1 MKRWGVL
8 IGFLLVVGLLATTAV
23 AAQAYRWVDENGVVH
38 YSDRPELGAEQI
50 LLQDSNTTTVRRPAQ
65 LGGQSADDQEAEEE
79 EGPFRYESIEVASP
93 GAEETLW
100 NIDGVLNVSIAL
112 TPALRPGH
120 QVRVYF
126 DGEPRMVT
134 GTSFQIQEVWR
145 GVHNIQ
151 VEVLNEGGE
160 LMIRSRT
167 NRFYVQQNAV
177 NF

>member
-1 MKRWGVL
+1 MDKRP
-8 IGFLLVVGLLATTAV
+8 ILLVVGLLAATAV

-38 YSDRPELGAEQI
+38 YSDRPQPGAEQVV
-50 LLQDSNTTTVRRPAQ
+50 LPESNSTTVRRSPQA
-65 LGGQSADDQEAEEE
+65 GNTGAEEQEAEEE
-79 EGPFRYESIEVASP
+79 QGPFRYESIEVAAP

-100 NIDGVLNVSIAL
+100 NIEGVLNVSVAL
-112 TPALRPGH
+112 TPGLQPGH

-134 GTSFQIQEVWR
+134 STSFQIQEVWR

-167 NRFYVQQNAV
+167 NRFYVQQNTV

>member
-1 MKRWGVL
+1 MDKRP
-8 IGFLLVVGLLATTAV
+8 ILLFVGLLASASV

-38 YSDRPELGAEQI
+38 YSDRPQPGAEQI
-50 LLQDSNTTTVRRPAQ
+50 VLPDANTTAVRRYPQ
-65 LGGQSADDQEAEEE
+65 ADAGAEDQEAEEE
-79 EGPFRYESIEVASP
+79 QGPFRYESIEIASP
-93 GAEETLW
+93 AAEETLW
-100 NIDGVLNVSIAL
+100 NIEGVLNVSVAL
-112 TPALRPGH
+112 TPALQPGH

-151 VEVLNEGGE
+151 VEVLSAGGE

-167 NRFYVQQNAV
+167 NRFYVQQNTV